1 MRGAWGGDVRDLT
14 LITRDRRVR
23 CRIESD
29 GDEFVVQVDGADTYR
44 LRLSRL
50 GSGTFRLSC
59 GGRSYT
65 VTSVR
70 DEARAFVH
78 VDGTTLAYT
87 AEQAREA
94 SRSAESHGDLAAPM
108 PGTVTHVLVGNGD
121 RVTQG
126 QPLVIVEAMKM
137 EHVIRAPRAARIRA
151 LLVHLGDQIEG
162 GAVVARIDGDPDASA
177 E

>member
-1 MRGAWGGDVRDLT
+1 MRC
-14 LITRDRRVR
+14 LIER
-23 CRIESD
+23 D
-29 GDEFVVQVDGADTYR
+29 GDEFVVRIDGADTYR
-44 LRLSRL
+44 LRLSPL
-50 GSGTFRLSC
+50 GSGTFRLSR
-59 GGRSYT
+59 GERSYT
-65 VTSVR
+65 VTFVR
-70 DEARAFVH
+70 DETRGFVH

-87 AEQAREA
+87 VEPARA
-94 SRSAESHGDLAAPM
+94 AARSAVAQGDLAAPM

>member
-1 MRGAWGGDVRDLT
+1 MRDLI
-14 LITRDRRVR
+14 LITGDRRVR
-23 CRIESD
+23 CLIERD
-29 GDEFVVQVDGADTYR
+29 GDEFVVQIANADTYR
-44 LRLSRL
+44 LRLARL
-50 GSGTFRLSC
+50 GSGAFRVSC

-65 VTSVR
+65 VTLAR
-70 DEARAFVH
+70 HEARAFLH

-87 AEQAREA
+87 VEQASEA
-94 SRSAESHGDLAAPM
+94 ARSAASQDDLSAPM
-108 PGTVTHVLVGNGD
+108 PGTVTQVLVENGD

-151 LLVHLGDQIEG
+151 LLVHLGEQIEG
-162 GAVVARIDGDPDASA
+162 GAVVARIDADPDASA